1 MIWKKFTV
9 ETTEE
14 CEDLVAEFLN
24 EKGAEGVLVEDKA
37 PLSADDLKAMYV
49 DVPLMPEEDDGK
61 AYVSCFLQP
70 DFNIEALTIDVK
82 AEIERLAEF
91 LPSGTGIVTIT
102 DTTDDSTWADAYKEY
117 FKPFRLYDDIVIE
130 PTWEE
135 LADKKPDDHVIKIE
149 SVMSFGTGTHETTK
163 LCIGQI
169 RKYLKPGDSLF
180 DVGCGSG
187 ILAFTAVRLGAG
199 YVHGMDIDPQAVKS
213 SYENAAVNGFDADRI
228 GFTCGNL
235 MDRNYITDAGT
246 GDGGSIRPLSP
257 DDYTKDLVLNRGEDG
272 SEIETV
278 GTPLPQKKYDIVVAN
293 ILAEV
298 IVHLSAKIRS
308 FMKENGLFI
317 TSGISTGKA
326 DRVKNALLENGF
338 EIVDVIQMNDWVS
351 IVAK

>member
-180 DVGCGSG
+180 DVGEAEGDVLVDRHVG
-187 ILAFTAVRLGAG
+187 PERIVLEQEADLALVGRDVDTEVAVEDDL
-199 YVHGMDIDPQAVKS
+199 V
-213 SYENAAVNGFDADRI
+213 ADR
-228 GFTCGNL
+228 
-235 MDRNYITDAGT
+235 DAARRRGLQT
-246 GDGGSIRPLSP
+246 RDHAERRGLAAAGGAEQRDERVILNGKIQVFHSVELGPALGDVFEFDFRH
-257 DDYTKDLVLNRGEDG
+257 VLNLLF
-272 SEIETV
+272 
-278 GTPLPQKKYDIVVAN
+278 PCQ
-293 ILAEV
+293 
-298 IVHLSAKIRS
+298 
-308 FMKENGLFI
+308 GLL
-317 TSGISTGKA
+317 
-326 DRVKNALLENGF
+326 R
-338 EIVDVIQMNDWVS
+338 
-351 IVAK
+351 